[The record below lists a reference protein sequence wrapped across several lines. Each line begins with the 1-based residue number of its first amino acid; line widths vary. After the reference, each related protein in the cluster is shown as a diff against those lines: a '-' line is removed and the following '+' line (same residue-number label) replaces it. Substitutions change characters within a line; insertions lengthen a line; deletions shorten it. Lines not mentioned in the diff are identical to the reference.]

1 MTMPDY
7 SEETVDV
14 CIVGSGAGGA
24 PLAVELARA
33 GARVV
38 VLEKGPWH
46 KRADFDHDEIK
57 NSRRNFWVPFVAD
70 EPHMLKTQASAN
82 PTKSSE
88 GWTSNC
94 VGGGTVH
101 MSGFFYR
108 LSPEDFSMATRFGK
122 IEGANLADWP
132 IDYDALKPYYD
143 KAEKLV
149 GVSGKRATYPFAP
162 PRTTDFPM
170 PPVDTNPLAGLIE
183 KGGREAGFS
192 VYETPRGILS
202 ESYRGRAACVYCDFC
217 GSYGCE
223 VGAKS
228 STLDALI
235 PTAVSTGTCEVRP
248 HSMVHRIEV
257 DSTGRVNGVVYFDKD
272 GNEARQ
278 KARIFVISATAVES
292 ARLLLNS
299 TSSAFPDG
307 VANSSGEVGK
317 NLMFSTL
324 GKGSAEF
331 IVSDL
336 PEDLRPHHKV
346 HFINRSVRDLYFLDG
361 VEGYNKGGAMG
372 FLLPHRNP
380 IFTAERI
387 SGRFDP
393 PLWGAGLQKQIKQ
406 YYEEI
411 RELEFEVY
419 GEFLANPNTFV
430 TPSDT
435 VVDKWDIPVAEIH
448 VHNHPLDVRNSREV
462 VTRGLEVFKAAGA
475 NSTRTN
481 TVGGT
486 TYILQHGTCR
496 MGDSPQ
502 NSVLNSTCRTHDID
516 NLYVVDGSFMPTSGG
531 IPTTLTIMANSFR
544 VADHLVKRFKK
555 AEVQR

>member
-7 SEETVDV
+7 SAETVDV

-24 PLAVELARA
+24 PLAAELAKS

-57 NSRRNFWVPFVAD
+57 NSRRNFWVPYVAE
-70 EPHMLKTQASAN
+70 EPHMLKTQSSAN
-82 PTKSSE
+82 PVKSSE

-108 LSPEDFSMATRFGK
+108 LSPEDFSLATRFGS
-122 IEGANLADWP
+122 IDGASLADWP
-132 IDYDALKPYYD
+132 IDYETLEPYYD
-143 KAEKLV
+143 KAEALV
-149 GVSGKRATYPFAP
+149 GVSGKRGDYPYAP
-162 PRTTDFPM
+162 RRKNDFPM
-170 PPVDTNPLAGLIE
+170 PPVDTNPLAKLVE
-183 KGGREAGFS
+183 RGGQEVGYS
-192 VYETPRGILS
+192 VYQTPRGILS
-202 ESYRGRAACVYCDFC
+202 QPYRGRAPCVYCDFC

-228 STLDALI
+228 STLDALL
-235 PTAVSTGTCEVRP
+235 PTALSTGSCEIRP
-248 HSMVHRIEV
+248 HSMVHEIGL
-257 DSTGRVNGVVYFDKD
+257 DKNGRVNEVVYFDKNGD
-272 GNEARQ
+272 TARQ
-278 KARIFVISATAVES
+278 KARVFVISATAVES
-292 ARLLLNS
+292 ARLLLNN
-299 TSSAFPDG
+299 TSSAFPNG
-307 VANSSGEVGK
+307 IANSSGLVGK

-331 IVSDL
+331 AVETL
-336 PEDLRPHHKV
+336 AEDLKPHHKN
-346 HFINRSVRDLYFLDG
+346 HFINRSIRDLYFLDG

-387 SGRFDP
+387 GARFDP
-393 PLWGAGLQKQIKQ
+393 PLWGAGLQKQIKR
-406 YYEEI
+406 YYEEV

-435 VVDKWDIPVAEIH
+435 VVDKWGLPVAEIH
-448 VHNHPLDVRNSREV
+448 VHNHPLDVQNSREI

-475 NSTRTN
+475 ASTRAN

-496 MGDSPQ
+496 MGTSPHD
-502 NSVLNSTCRTHDID
+502 SVLDPTCRTHDID

-544 VADHLVKRFKK
+544 VADHLVDRFKK
-555 AEVQR
+555 GDVPG